1 VCFDRGGAIEYDVNV
16 PTAGHYAL
24 QIDVRQYNR
33 MSALRLFDLS
43 LSVDEIAAGRMNVLA
58 PRSAVFFLPYLEA
71 GNHPMRI
78 AWHNPVGNSTLAI
91 DAVRLVSYGGA
102 DANGNGTADWVDAR
116 QAGGVAVAQTGDSYT
131 SPLCLEGTSWG
142 SELLDVTASYAPEG
156 VEQQIAVRHGA
167 GDRWFSN
174 VWLSPTNPTAIAV
187 TGNGG
192 TCSWSTSVTWRAFNV
207 MDPAMTNGI
216 CVRKGD
222 ALLLTAQPEGVT
234 EGAITLSIWQGAA
247 VMTNIATTVG
257 HPVPYVFDRAGEYNV
272 YAAYSGASVATN
284 AMVAVKSVGA
294 SFGGAAICVVGR
306 SRQWECPGVP
316 SENVAIEHD
325 ASVNLTVTPRPQG
338 GVNLQLLA
346 DTVGTSHVVAR
357 LAEAGPVLDSADVDV
372 LRFDTTAYGRV
383 GIIAT
388 FPDGSQ
394 MVEISIWFSDV
405 PSDLRILM
413 GIFVGGVLFDDG
425 TIYRE
430 VTAADFNEYGEYR
443 YRLLRGPNVRSSTCH
458 WVRTYDG
465 SELIA
470 F

>member
-1 VCFDRGGAIEYDVNV
+1 
-16 PTAGHYAL
+16 
-24 QIDVRQYNR
+24 
-33 MSALRLFDLS
+33 
-43 LSVDEIAAGRMNVLA
+43 
-58 PRSAVFFLPYLEA
+58 
-71 GNHPMRI
+71 
-78 AWHNPVGNSTLAI
+78 
-91 DAVRLVSYGGA
+91 
-102 DANGNGTADWVDAR
+102 
-116 QAGGVAVAQTGDSYT
+116 
-131 SPLCLEGTSWG
+131 
-142 SELLDVTASYAPEG
+142 
-156 VEQQIAVRHGA
+156 
-167 GDRWFSN
+167 
-174 VWLSPTNPTAIAV
+174 
-187 TGNGG
+187 
-192 TCSWSTSVTWRAFNV
+192 
-207 MDPAMTNGI
+207 
-216 CVRKGD
+216 
-222 ALLLTAQPEGVT
+222 
-234 EGAITLSIWQGAA
+234 
-247 VMTNIATTVG
+247 
-257 HPVPYVFDRAGEYNV
+257 
-272 YAAYSGASVATN
+272 
-284 AMVAVKSVGA
+284 MVAVKSVGA